1 MLRDVRGDGCCS
13 NVYLTLIQ
21 QERKITVLGLIKGV

>member
-13 NVYLTLIQ
+13 NVYLTLNNSRCI
-21 QERKITVLGLIKGV
+21 ITVLGF